1 MGLRYSIK
9 KILLIVLSVDLEEA
23 LRMVADG
30 AYFRSIL
37 ADHDVTTVA
46 ALPDALIVARED
58 DTTLDVAHELLVA
71 LLVMLL
77 DSTYHTELSS
87 DLLEAFLLSF
97 LSHTGIHVG
106 PLVVLTGSSSLE
118 VALRILD
125 VTTLEILEPELS
137 VLLLVVGCLLEDSS
151 DLLVAVLAGLACE
164 ISILVASLALT
175 CECFL
180 QVLPCL
186 CSFLILH
193 NVLYLMFLY
202 LLMSCIICSCISVED
217 TKK

>member
-1 MGLRYSIK
+1 
-9 KILLIVLSVDLEEA
+9 
-23 LRMVADG
+23 MVANG
-30 AYFRSIL
+30 AHLRSKL
-37 ADHDVTTVA
+37 ADDDMTAVA

-58 DTTLDVAHELLVA
+58 NTTLKVADELLIA
-71 LLVMLL
+71 LLVVLL
-77 DSTYHTELSS
+77 DSAYHAELSG
-87 DLLEAFLLSF
+87 DLLEALF
-97 LSHTGIHVG
+97 LSLLGHTGVHVC
-106 PLVVLTGSSSLE
+106 PLVVLTGGSSLE
-118 VALRILD
+118 VALGVLE

-151 DLLVAVLAGLACE
+151 DLLVAILASFACE